1 MNIFGLETRGLN
13 VAERMLDMTSK
24 SVSHITSNIA
34 NSETPGYK
42 STSVD
47 FQENMVRAL
56 NSGTQPNISEGGMA
70 ITNPRHLPVRDLA
83 SVEPDEIV
91 EMSGAKI
98 DGNTVNMET
107 EITKLKE
114 LNLKYSLYSNISTLE
129 LSRLKTAITT
139 R

>member
-1 MNIFGLETRGLN
+1 M
-13 VAERMLDMTSK
+13 AERMLDMTSK
-24 SVSHITSNIA
+24 SVSNITSNIA

-42 STSVD
+42 ARSID

-70 ITNPRHLPVRDLA
+70 ITNPRHLPVSDLA
-83 SVEPDEIV
+83 SVESIDIV
-91 EMSGAKI
+91 EMSGANI
-98 DGNTVNMET
+98 NGNTVNMET

-129 LSRLKTAITT
+129 LSRLKSAIAT